1 MSRDAEHDRAEPADI
16 EIGAS
21 VRADSV
27 RFESVPDVEVRFGA
41 GEGSSRSERVNLP
54 DEVEPGVTY
63 RDVSV
68 RWRATAR
75 LDRARGDSGQL
86 GGH

>member
-1 MSRDAEHDRAEPADI
+1 MSLDAEHDRAEPDI

-21 VRADSV
+21 MRAESV
-27 RFESVPDVEVRFGA
+27 RFESVPDTDVRFGP
-41 GEGSSRSERVNLP
+41 GEGSSCSERVNLP

-63 RDVSV
+63 RDVRV

-75 LDRARGDSGQL
+75 LDLALRDSGQL
-86 GGH
+86 ERH